1 MKSFVALAT
10 LAVMMAT
17 AIQAGTISPALQMQL
32 EQGKTLDIS
41 IYLEK
46 VSDVFSSPS
55 LLALKGE
62 AKVESMI
69 STLKARTSASQEPF
83 LNVLSRMGKSGDAK
97 TTWITNFIRV
107 KNADKSVVEAL
118 ASLPGDF
125 LIREPIVAHIIGP
138 VGSREATQA
147 ELKQGNVQW
156 GVEKIQS
163 EAAWTKTK

>member
-1 MKSFVALAT
+1 MKFFVALAT
-10 LAVMMAT
+10 LAVMAT
-17 AIQAGTISPALQMQL
+17 AIQAGTISPALKMQL
-32 EQGKTLDIS
+32 EQGKTMDIS

-46 VSDVFSSPS
+46 VSDVFTSPS

-62 AKVESMI
+62 AKVQSMI

-83 LNVLSRMGKSGDAK
+83 LNVLSRMGKSADVK

-138 VGSREATQA
+138 VESREATEA
-147 ELKQGNVQW
+147 ELKQGKLQW